1 MPKKLKYIL
10 AIIMLFGCVNQAL
23 AKQSLSI
30 VVVANFISTMEPLVK
45 EFEQRHDVEV
55 RIIPGSTGKL
65 YAQIMSGAPYDLFFS
80 ADIKHVSMLIEQGKA
95 MAESR
100 KVYAIGKLALIAP
113 GFDAKSEGDKILVR
127 LKHIAIANP
136 ALAPYGEAAKS
147 VMINLNYWDELQDKL
162 VIGESV
168 GQTMQFI
175 VSGAVDGG
183 FVALSQVIAQK
194 IPAEEAWIVPQTL
207 YQPLIQ
213 EAVIIN
219 PKNPSSELF
228 MRFIESKAA
237 RAIIAKNGYSNG

>member
-1 MPKKLKYIL
+1 MTRKLKYIL
-10 AIIMLFGCVNQAL
+10 TVILIFLSANPAF
-23 AKQSLSI
+23 AKQELSI
-30 VVVANFISTMEPLVK
+30 AVVANFISTMKPLVN
-45 EFEQRHDVEV
+45 EFEQKHGVEV
-55 RIIPGSTGKL
+55 KIIPGSTGKL

-95 MAESR
+95 LAGSR
-100 KVYAIGKLALIAP
+100 KIYAIGKLALVAP
-113 GFDAKSEGDKILVR
+113 GFDAQSEGDKVLTKF
-127 LKHIAIANP
+127 KHVAIANP
-136 ALAPYGEAAKS
+136 MLAPYGEAAKS
-147 VMINLNYWDELQDKL
+147 VMINLNSWQKIQDKL

-168 GQTMQFI
+168 GQAMQFI

-228 MRFIESKAA
+228 MQFIESKAA
-237 RAIIAKNGYSNG
+237 RAIIAKNGYYNG